1 MNNKTKK
8 KILIASAIIALA
20 TYHSIDYRYVSNY
33 KIINSKENGFAT
45 YSSGRIFVGD
55 IEYLCSIKDKQ
66 ESDIFVEDQRDFK
79 DPNFK
84 IYSSYL
90 INDKRIRNEILE
102 VLCIY
107 EELHPSNWNRTIES
121 MRVEWLIHNLS
132 HFFNYE
138 KKRTIDVDLNN
149 NDEELYNKKIYR
161 KILKL

>member
-8 KILIASAIIALA
+8 KILIVGAALLLA
-20 TYHSIDYRYVSNY
+20 TYHTVDYKYVSNY
-33 KIINSKENGFAT
+33 KIINSKEDGFAT
-45 YSSGRIFVGD
+45 YSSGRIFIGD
-55 IEYLCSIKDKQ
+55 IEYLCSIKNKQ
-66 ESDIFVEDQRDFK
+66 ENDILVEDQRNKK

-121 MRVEWLIHNLS
+121 MRVEWLMHNLS
-132 HFFNYE
+132 YFFNYE
-138 KKRTIDVDLNN
+138 KPRTIDVDLNN
-149 NDEELYNKKIYR
+149 SDEELYNKEIYR
-161 KILKL
+161 KVLKL